1 MWMDETTVVN
11 VYPEVGPR
19 LGHLQLPVVL
29 ALRKTLKAE
38 HLPCVIKASVVWW
51 NRARPR
57 CQMLCPAILLG
68 KAQVSIGCAGVKCQG
83 ALVCNETQRTTEVS
97 YTVQMQANCR
107 HQRAKI

>member
-1 MWMDETTVVN
+1 MWIDETTVVT

-29 ALRKTLKAE
+29 AMHKTLKAE
-38 HLPCVIKASVVWW
+38 HLPCVIEASFVWW

-68 KAQVSIGCAGVKCQG
+68 KEQVSVGCAGVKCQG
-83 ALVCNETQRTTEVS
+83 ASVCNETQNNGSELLGS
-97 YTVQMQANCR
+97 DANCR